1 MPKHSIAILLNA
13 VCPIV
18 GVAPDDLLREVPWRD
33 TTRLG
38 PDMLVSGQDYVTLFR
53 TLAEMAGERGE
64 PIAVGKAM
72 ATGPILP
79 IFLALS
85 IAPNM
90 AEGFRRL
97 ARYKTLF
104 GPVAIRLS
112 HGRSYLRVEIVAEEP
127 TLALPPE
134 LSAPIGVFLVEKARV
149 HSLRHIVPLRVTFPG
164 GLIDDKVAAAYFGIA
179 IEHGDNVAMDFA
191 IHDAEAPFMS
201 VNDELWLDIEAD
213 LERQLRAQGGGS
225 GFPAQVEAA
234 IRRALNVGP
243 VRVEAIC
250 EELGVSRSTM
260 QRQLATE
267 GEAYQSILN
276 RVRQDLAER
285 YLIKSKLTQGQ
296 VAGLIGFADPKS
308 FQRAFK
314 RWTGKPPERF
324 RLEQQARAEPRGMR
338 S

>member
-1 MPKHSIAILLNA
+1 MSGAEVMMSKHSIAILLNA

-18 GVAPDDLLREVPWRD
+18 GVDPDDLLREVPWRE
-33 TTRLG
+33 TTALG
-38 PDMLVSGQDYVTLFR
+38 PEMLVSGQEYVTLFQ
-53 TLAEMAGERGE
+53 TLALLAGERGE

-85 IAPNM
+85 IAPDM

-112 HGRSYLRVEIVAEEP
+112 HTKSALRVEIVPEEP
-127 TLALPPE
+127 TLTLPPQ

-149 HSLRHIVPLRVTFPG
+149 HSLRHIVPLRVTFPA
-164 GLIDDKVAAAYFGIA
+164 GLIDDETASAYFGTA
-179 IEHGDNVAMDFA
+179 IEHGDNVAIDFA
-191 IHDAEAPFMS
+191 IPDARAPFMS
-201 VNDELWLDIEAD
+201 VNNALWLDIEAD
-213 LERQLRAQGGGS
+213 LERQLRAQAGATD
-225 GFPAQVEAA
+225 FPARVEAA

-243 VRVEAIC
+243 VRVDAIC

-260 QRQLATE
+260 QRQLAAE
-267 GEAYQSILN
+267 GQAYQSILDH
-276 RVRQDLAER
+276 VRQDLAVR
-285 YLIKSKLTQGQ
+285 YLTKSALTPGQ

-314 RWTGKPPERF
+314 GWTGKPPERF
-324 RLEQQARAEPRGMR
+324 RQEQGA
-338 S
+338 

>member
-18 GVAPDDLLREVPWRD
+18 GVDPEDLLRKVPWPE
-33 TTRLG
+33 TIRLG
-38 PDMLVSGQDYVTLFR
+38 PDLLVSGQDFVVLFQ
-53 TLAEMAGERGE
+53 TLAEMAGERAD

-72 ATGPILP
+72 ASGPILP

-104 GPVAIRLS
+104 GPMAINLS
-112 HGRSYLRVEIVAEEP
+112 QSKAGLRVEIVADDP
-127 TLALPPE
+127 TLTLPAQ
-134 LSAPIGVFLVEKARV
+134 LSAPIAVFLVEKARA
-149 HSLRHIVPLRVTFPG
+149 HSLKDIVPLRVTFPG
-164 GLIDDKVAAAYFGIA
+164 GLIEDDVASAYFGTNIV
-179 IEHGDNVAMDFA
+179 HGANVVIDFA
-191 IHDAEAPFMS
+191 TTDALAPFVS
-201 VNDELWLDIEAD
+201 VNDELWVDIEAD
-213 LERQLRAQGGGS
+213 LERQLQEQAGAS
-225 GFPAQVEAA
+225 DFPAQVEGA

-260 QRQLATE
+260 QRQLAAQ
-267 GEAYQSILN
+267 GQAYQSILN
-276 RVRQDLAER
+276 RVRRDLAVR
-285 YLIKSKLTQGQ
+285 YLTKSTLTPGQ

-314 RWTGKPPERF
+314 SWTGKPPERF
-324 RLEQQARAEPRGMR
+324 RQEREV
-338 S
+338 

>member
-1 MPKHSIAILLNA
+1 MSKHSIAILLNA

-18 GVAPDDLLREVPWRD
+18 GIDPDELLREVAWPA

-38 PDMLVSGQDYVTLFR
+38 ADMLVSGQDFVTLFR
-53 TLAEMAGERGE
+53 TLAEMAGERAD

-72 ATGPILP
+72 ASGPILP

-85 IAPNM
+85 IAPNVE
-90 AEGFRRL
+90 EGFRRL

-112 HGRSYLRVEIVAEEP
+112 SRNTALRVEIVADDP
-127 TLALPPE
+127 TLTLPPH
-134 LSAPIGVFLVEKARV
+134 LSAPIAVFLVEKARA
-149 HSLRHIVPLRVTFPG
+149 HSLREIVPLHVTFPA
-164 GLIDDKVAAAYFGIA
+164 GLIEEEAANAYFGKSIA
-179 IEHGDNVAMDFA
+179 YGPNVMIDFA
-191 IHDAEAPFMS
+191 TPDAEAPFMS
-201 VNDELWLDIEAD
+201 VNDELWVEIEAD
-213 LERQLRAQGGGS
+213 LERQLREQAGGVD
-225 GFPAQVEAA
+225 FPAQVEGA

-260 QRQLATE
+260 QRQLAAA
-267 GEAYQSILN
+267 GQAYQSILN
-276 RVRQDLAER
+276 HVRRDLAER
-285 YLIKSKLTQGQ
+285 YLTKSKLTPVQ

-314 RWTGKPPERF
+314 KWTGKPPEKF
-324 RLEQQARAEPRGMR
+324 RQEQEA
-338 S
+338 